1 MVRSLGSVARQQRN
15 GAGWQDDGEAAAN
28 EESFTGCLNRHLRG
42 SGLSL
47 SALARRS
54 WLDVSYVSRLVN
66 LPCDPLNARVGDR
79 TDKRHPSRDTVIRLG
94 LAMQLS
100 MEEMDQLLVTAGY
113 APLVR

>member
-1 MVRSLGSVARQQRN
+1 VKSPMGVGRSPQSA
-15 GAGWQDDGEAAAN
+15 AEWQDDPAAAAD
-28 EESFTGCLNRHLRG
+28 EESFTVCLNRHLRR
-42 SGLSL
+42 SSLSL
-47 SALARRS
+47 TALARRS

-79 TDKRHPSRDTVIRLG
+79 TDRRHPSRDTVIRLG

-100 MEEMDQLLVTAGY
+100 MEEMDQLILAAGY